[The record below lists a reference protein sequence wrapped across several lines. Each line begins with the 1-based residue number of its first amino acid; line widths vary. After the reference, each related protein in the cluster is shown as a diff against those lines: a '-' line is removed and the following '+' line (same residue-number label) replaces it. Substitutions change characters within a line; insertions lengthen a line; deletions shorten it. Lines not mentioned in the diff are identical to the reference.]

1 MFGVSG
7 GQSIGWVD
15 KGYKMGERVWP
26 DLEFILCDTVYH
38 GEFQAYWNTTRL
50 FMEHKSVEDALVR
63 QWRLC

>member
-1 MFGVSG
+1 MFGMAG

-26 DLEFILCDTVYH
+26 DLESILCDTVYH

-50 FMEHKSVEDALVR
+50 FYGT
-63 QWRLC
+63 